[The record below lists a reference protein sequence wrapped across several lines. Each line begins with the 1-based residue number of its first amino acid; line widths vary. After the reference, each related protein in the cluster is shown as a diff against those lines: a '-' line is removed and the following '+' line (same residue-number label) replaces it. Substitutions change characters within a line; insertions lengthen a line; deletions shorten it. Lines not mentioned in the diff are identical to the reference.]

1 MSSCFFFLKDFD
13 QNIKMILFTLLNA
26 PMATVN
32 PRSVGPPKKRKGMK
46 TRTEVARLS
55 A

>member
-26 PMATVN
+26 PTYGN
-32 PRSVGPPKKRKGMK
+32 REPKVCGAPQK
-46 TRTEVARLS
+46 V
-55 A
+55 